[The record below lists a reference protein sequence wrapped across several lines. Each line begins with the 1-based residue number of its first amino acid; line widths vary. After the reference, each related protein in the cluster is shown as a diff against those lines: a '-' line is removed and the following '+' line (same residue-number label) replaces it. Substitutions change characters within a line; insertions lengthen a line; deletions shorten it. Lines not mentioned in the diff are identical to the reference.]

1 MKSFYVPS
9 WKMLVHPYIISSFC
23 YQEKYIS
30 NSWDKQRYIY
40 KSPCICSYTVTKRFL
55 KIKLSAQL
63 QRLLFC
69 FHLYY
74 VSIQINIYTA
84 VFQRNKK
91 INSIFMQRR
100 NTNTSRHIQKCATIN
115 CKEGW
120 RISELA
126 MDTSKQRWANGRT
139 SKNWLLQVQAKIDEK
154 A

>member
-1 MKSFYVPS
+1 MI
-9 WKMLVHPYIISSFC
+9 YITIRCFVCLTLNEILLCSILKNVGSSLHHKFFLLSG
-23 YQEKYIS
+23 KIYI
-30 NSWDKQRYIY
+30 KFLRQAKIYIY
-40 KSPCICSYTVTKRFL
+40 KPVYMFLYWFL

-115 CKEGW
+115 CKEG
-120 RISELA
+120 
-126 MDTSKQRWANGRT
+126 
-139 SKNWLLQVQAKIDEK
+139 
-154 A
+154 